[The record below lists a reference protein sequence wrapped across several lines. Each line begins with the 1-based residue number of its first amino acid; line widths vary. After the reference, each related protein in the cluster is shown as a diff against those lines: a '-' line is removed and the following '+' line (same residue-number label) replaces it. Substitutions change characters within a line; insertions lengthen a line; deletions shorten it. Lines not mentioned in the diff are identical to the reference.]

1 MPFRLESIARL
12 AFCAATVAVLAGCA
26 DGSDADVEVSAE
38 AGGAA
43 SATAA
48 NDLRDVSNYEL
59 RMGQVDKYYEAF
71 RNIGE
76 AMKDMTPQQREALNM
91 DANEADLDTYVSRL
105 EGQPAINSAIRDAG
119 LSAREFSLILWSMLQ
134 SGMAAAVLDMQPN
147 ANQDSLA
154 REMDANMDNVRFIR
168 ENEAELRRK
177 QEALQADMEKMGV
190 TDSTEG

>member
-1 MPFRLESIARL
+1 MPLRLESLARL
-12 AFCAATVAVLAGCA
+12 ALCTATVAILAGCA
-26 DGSDADVEVSAE
+26 DGSDSAVDE
-38 AGGAA
+38 TAESGGAA

-48 NDLRDVSNYEL
+48 DDLRDVSNYEL
-59 RMGQVDKYYEAF
+59 RMEQVDKYYQAF

-76 AMKDMTPQQREALNM
+76 AMKDMTPQQRESLEM
-91 DANEADLDTYVSRL
+91 DASDADLDTYVSRL

-147 ANQDSLA
+147 ANQDSIA

-190 TDSTEG
+190 TDP

>member
-1 MPFRLESIARL
+1 MPFRLESITRL
-12 AFCAATVAVLAGCA
+12 AFCAATVAALAGCA
-26 DGSDADVEVSAE
+26 DGSDADVEETAE

-48 NDLRDVSNYEL
+48 SDLRDVSNYEL
-59 RMGQVDKYYEAF
+59 RMGQVDKYYEAY
-71 RNIGE
+71 RNMGE
-76 AMKDMTPQQREALNM
+76 AMKDMTPQQREALDM
-91 DANEADLDTYVSRL
+91 DASDADLDTYVSRL

-147 ANQDSLA
+147 ANQDSLV
-154 REMDANMDNVRFIR
+154 REMDANMGNVKFMRD
-168 ENEAELRRK
+168 NEAELRRK

-190 TDSTEG
+190 TDP

>member
-1 MPFRLESIARL
+1 MPLRLEALARL
-12 AFCAATVAVLAGCA
+12 AFCAATVAILAGCA
-26 DGSDADVEVSAE
+26 DGSDSAVDETTE

-48 NDLRDVSNYEL
+48 DDLRDVSNYEL
-59 RMGQVDKYYEAF
+59 RMEQVDKYYQAF

-76 AMKDMTPQQREALNM
+76 AMKDMTPQQREALEM
-91 DANEADLDTYVSRL
+91 DASDTDLDTYVSRL
-105 EGQPAINSAIRDAG
+105 EGQPAVNSAIRDAG

-147 ANQDSLA
+147 ANQDSIA
-154 REMDANMDNVRFIR
+154 REMDANMDNVRFLR

-190 TDSTEG
+190 SDP